1 MKTNSILLLVFLLAI
16 LFFSPFFK
24 EKGTVV
30 EKTTVVYK
38 QNEVYK
44 HQPVSYTQVG
54 ILTPLNGRET
64 NNILPLMGHAV
75 CRRRDLWTYY
85 AVSNQHNNVRL
96 PISVKGKSAMNERG
110 VDKIYSGDTV
120 YVEGANETYKATVYD
135 TDTIRYMPSH

>member
-38 QNEVYK
+38 QNEIYR
-44 HQPVSYTQVG
+44 QPVSYTQVG

-75 CRRRDLWTYY
+75 CRRRDLWNYY

-96 PISVKGKSAMNERG
+96 PISVKGRSATNERG
-110 VDKIYSGDTV
+110 VDKIYSGDSV

-135 TDTIRYMPSH
+135 TDTIRYMPM